1 MRSAGTAQRELSATL
16 NGGLLMPREPQD
28 PKAAEFKA
36 WLKEVDKLC
45 KEKFTLGLSDLPDM
59 LTRDAFDG
67 GATPQEFFDDDVM
80 RTMRED
86 FGDTVDEL

>member
-1 MRSAGTAQRELSATL
+1 
-16 NGGLLMPREPQD
+16 MPTD
-28 PKAAEFKA
+28 PKTAEFKA

-45 KEKFTLGLSDLPDM
+45 LAKFTVGLSDLPDM
-59 LTRDAFDG
+59 LTRDAFDSG
-67 GATPQEFFDDDVM
+67 VTPKEFFDDDVM